1 VSPELVAVVDD
12 DPRIRELLAA
22 EVEDLGA
29 EVLRCGDGR
38 QLLHHPRL
46 AQVQLVLLDWMMP
59 GLDGAGT
66 LGQLRAQDHPGRVVV
81 ITALC
86 DPAVQ
91 AQALE
96 AGATG
101 TLLKTEALGALPQLL
116 NPG

>member
-1 VSPELVAVVDD
+1 
-12 DPRIRELLAA
+12 
-22 EVEDLGA
+22 
-29 EVLRCGDGR
+29 
-38 QLLHHPRL
+38 
-46 AQVQLVLLDWMMP
+46 VQLVLLDWMMP

>member
-1 VSPELVAVVDD
+1 
-12 DPRIRELLAA
+12 
-22 EVEDLGA
+22 
-29 EVLRCGDGR
+29 
-38 QLLHHPRL
+38 
-46 AQVQLVLLDWMMP
+46 
-59 GLDGAGT
+59 
-66 LGQLRAQDHPGRVVV
+66 VVV

-96 AGATG
+96 AGATA